1 MEQTHTTHNGVAA
14 TPGAQRRVLVVEDD
28 STIVDAIAARLRAEG
43 FLVQTAVDGPAAV
56 DAAEAWQPDLMVL
69 DVMLPGFDGLEV
81 CRRVQAQRPVPV
93 LMLTARDDET
103 DMLVGL
109 GVGADDY
116 MTKPFS
122 MRELA
127 ARVHVLLRRVE
138 RAALAA
144 VTPRSGILRL
154 GELEIDHA
162 QRRVRVR
169 SEDVHLTPTEFD
181 LLVCLANTP
190 APSSPA
196 SSCSPR
202 CGTGP
207 TRPAPGPS
215 TATSRPCAA
224 RSAPSAS
231 VRSTASA
238 TRWRRF
244 YAMSAMR
251 RRRPWDGLPA
261 RQGWRNWLRSVS
273 ISISIKTKLGTLV
286 VVSVFITTGL
296 LLVAL
301 RTETELRFITVF
313 SVIATLL
320 ITQFVAHGL
329 TAPLDEMNTVAKG
342 ISHGDYTRRV
352 RGADRRDELGDLAS
366 TINRMADD
374 LEAVDQ
380 HRKELVANV
389 SHELRTPIAALRAV
403 LENVVDGVSA
413 ADPETMRTALKQ
425 TERLGRLVET
435 LLDLSRLDNGVVPLR
450 ARRFEVWPYLSGVLK
465 EANLAAA
472 QRGLTSGSGHH
483 TRTDVHLHLDVSPPE
498 LTAHADAERLHQV
511 VANLIDN
518 AVKHSPPH
526 GRVTVRARRG
536 PLPESLD
543 LEVVDEGPGIPEQE
557 RHRVFERFNRGSVTA
572 PHGKG
577 SDGGT
582 GLGLAIARWAVDLHG
597 GRIGVA
603 ESSRGCRILVTL
615 PGIPSARG

>member
-1 MEQTHTTHNGVAA
+1 MSG
-14 TPGAQRRVLVVEDD
+14 R
-28 STIVDAIAARLRAEG
+28 
-43 FLVQTAVDGPAAV
+43 
-56 DAAEAWQPDLMVL
+56 
-69 DVMLPGFDGLEV
+69 
-81 CRRVQAQRPVPV
+81 
-93 LMLTARDDET
+93 
-103 DMLVGL
+103 
-109 GVGADDY
+109 
-116 MTKPFS
+116 
-122 MRELA
+122 
-127 ARVHVLLRRVE
+127 
-138 RAALAA
+138 
-144 VTPRSGILRL
+144 RSG
-154 GELEIDHA
+154 
-162 QRRVRVR
+162 RRPGR
-169 SEDVHLTPTEFD
+169 
-181 LLVCLANTP
+181 
-190 APSSPA
+190 A
-196 SSCSPR
+196 SR
-202 CGTGP
+202 
-207 TRPAPGPS
+207 REGPS
-215 TATSRPCAA
+215 GRAG
-224 RSAPSAS
+224 
-231 VRSTASA
+231 
-238 TRWRRF
+238 
-244 YAMSAMR
+244 R
-251 RRRPWDGLPA
+251 RRR
-261 RQGWRNWLRSVS
+261 LRSV
-273 ISISIKTKLGTLV
+273 SISIKTKLGTLV

-296 LLVAL
+296 LLVAV
-301 RTETELRFITVF
+301 RTQTELRFITVF

-329 TAPLDEMNTVAKG
+329 TAPLDEMTTVAKG

-483 TRTDVHLHLDVSPPE
+483 TRNDVHLHLDVSPPE

-615 PGIPSARG
+615 PGVPAARG